1 MSLKI
6 LLQTILRL
14 AREQAQHKILEK
26 KERKRETS
34 FNTLESKKSISHH
47 SSILLIIN
55 ERYPAI
61 SIYT

>member
-26 KERKRETS
+26 KERKRERDKFQYS
-34 FNTLESKKSISHH
+34 GE
-47 SSILLIIN
+47 
-55 ERYPAI
+55 
-61 SIYT
+61 